1 VYLNISE
8 GVILHLRK
16 QINMEQ
22 IHDSGK
28 RCLSILSSDE
38 NEELYSKSNSLNFE
52 AGELIIKKG
61 TPVNNIYFLKSG
73 IVELSLNEA
82 PHRQILNLL
91 FDGEFIG
98 INCVFST
105 AQYRFSARALTNC
118 SIELLDK
125 ETFTK
130 LLKANS
136 TLSMAFIQYISW
148 VNEGFL
154 NWQMKLKEKNSAGAL
169 AFLISEFQKNFDSNS
184 FEIPLTRQ
192 EMARIIGFS
201 KESVLKNLADFRK
214 EGLIDS
220 NGKSITIID
229 ASRLEEIA
237 KYG

>member
-1 VYLNISE
+1 
-8 GVILHLRK
+8 
-16 QINMEQ
+16 MEQ

-28 RCLSILSSDE
+28 NCLSILSTKE
-38 NEELYSKSNSLNFE
+38 YNELYSNSNSLNFE
-52 AGELIIKKG
+52 AGELIVKKG
-61 TPVNNIYFLKSG
+61 SPVNNIYFLKSG
-73 IVELSLNEA
+73 IVELSLDQA
-82 PHRQILNLL
+82 PTNQILSLL
-91 FDGEFIG
+91 FNGEFIG

-125 ETFTK
+125 ETFAK
-130 LLKANS
+130 LLKENGAF
-136 TLSMAFIQYISW
+136 SMAFIQYISW

-169 AFLISEFQKNFDSNS
+169 AFLISEFQKNFDSKS

-192 EMARIIGFS
+192 EIARIIGFS

-229 ASRLEEIA
+229 ALRLEEIA